1 MAVISVEVPQ
11 DLREFIDANV
21 RHGKFTSVN
30 DYIVALVESAR
41 DGRSAIEAALL
52 DGLESGPAEEW
63 TKDEWAGI
71 KQRVAE
77 RHQGR

>member
-1 MAVISVEVPQ
+1 MAAISVELPQ
-11 DLREFIDANV
+11 DLREFIDVNI
-21 RHGKFTSVN
+21 RHGKFTSAN

-52 DGLESGPAEEW
+52 EGLESGPAEEW
-63 TKDEWAGI
+63 TKDEWVRI
-71 KQRVAE
+71 KQCVAE

>member
-1 MAVISVEVPQ
+1 MGAISVDLPQ
-11 DLREFIDANV
+11 DLRDFIDVNV
-21 RHGKFTSVN
+21 RHGRFASAN

-41 DGRSAIEAALL
+41 DGRSAVEAALL
-52 DGLESGPAEEW
+52 EGLESGPAEEW

>member
-1 MAVISVEVPQ
+1 MAAISIDLPQ
-11 DLREFIDANV
+11 DLHEFVDATV
-21 RHGKFTSVN
+21 KQGPFASAN

-52 DGLESGPAEEW
+52 EGLESGPAQEW

-71 KQRVAE
+71 RQRVAQ
-77 RHQGR
+77 RHQGH